1 MLSTSIPKPRHH
13 RLVIERHYANEN
25 KVNEISY
32 PSAHSKSLTNRL
44 QYSRHLKINLT
55 ITDPVAD
62 QTKLN
67 NKTNSAISSL
77 DEAIADKR
85 EEVSSLK
92 ATLDNSKPST
102 EASKT
107 TAGTTDANTLANL
120 DYTGQQEITVNNNDP
135 AFSKNDLSTA
145 KGAWATY
152 SDLDSLNRV
161 TDANALLNRSLMPSA
176 KREPLTWNPTGWH
189 NKKTAHGWLYNRS
202 HLIGYQLTGENN
214 NPKNLMTGTQTLNSP
229 LMLAHEM
236 DIAYYLKQSNDHYVR
251 YEVKPIFRGNELVAR
266 GVQMRAQSIGDNTIH
281 FNVYIFNVEPGY
293 TINYADGTSTK
304 N

>member
-1 MLSTSIPKPRHH
+1 MKTKLMKYLTPLLIVSLLLTGCSTQGTSKSTS
-13 RLVIERHYANEN
+13 
-25 KVNEISY
+25 
-32 PSAHSKSLTNRL
+32 PS
-44 QYSRHLKINLT
+44 
-55 ITDPVAD
+55 TDPVAD

-107 TAGTTDANTLANL
+107 TAGTTDASTLANL

>member
-1 MLSTSIPKPRHH
+1 MKTKLMKYLTPLLIVSLLLTGCSTQGTSKSTS
-13 RLVIERHYANEN
+13 
-25 KVNEISY
+25 
-32 PSAHSKSLTNRL
+32 PS
-44 QYSRHLKINLT
+44 
-55 ITDPVAD
+55 TDPVAD

-229 LMLAHEM
+229 LMLAHEK

>member
-1 MLSTSIPKPRHH
+1 MKTKLMKYLTPVLIVSLLLTGCSTQGTSKSTS
-13 RLVIERHYANEN
+13 
-25 KVNEISY
+25 
-32 PSAHSKSLTNRL
+32 PS
-44 QYSRHLKINLT
+44 
-55 ITDPVAD
+55 TDPVAD

-189 NKKTAHGWLYNRS
+189 NKKTAHGWLYNRG

>member
-1 MLSTSIPKPRHH
+1 MKTKLMKYLTPLILVGLLLTGCSTQGTSKSTS
-13 RLVIERHYANEN
+13 
-25 KVNEISY
+25 
-32 PSAHSKSLTNRL
+32 PS
-44 QYSRHLKINLT
+44 
-55 ITDPVAD
+55 TDPVAD

-77 DEAIADKR
+77 DGAIADKR

-107 TAGTTDANTLANL
+107 TAGSTDANTLANL

-145 KGAWATY
+145 KGAWAAY

-189 NKKTAHGWLYNRS
+189 NKRTAHGWLYNRS

-236 DIAYYLKQSNDHYVR
+236 DIAYYLKQSNNHYVR

>member
-1 MLSTSIPKPRHH
+1 MKTKLMKYLTPLILVGLLLTGCSTQGTSKSTS
-13 RLVIERHYANEN
+13 
-25 KVNEISY
+25 
-32 PSAHSKSLTNRL
+32 PS
-44 QYSRHLKINLT
+44 
-55 ITDPVAD
+55 TDPVAD

-77 DEAIADKR
+77 DGAIADKR

-107 TAGTTDANTLANL
+107 TAGPTDANTLANL

-214 NPKNLMTGTQTLNSP
+214 NPKNLMTGTQMLNSP

-266 GVQMRAQSIGDNTIH
+266 GVQMRAQIIGDNTIH

>member
-1 MLSTSIPKPRHH
+1 MKTKLMKYLTPLLIVSLLLTGCSTQGTSKSTS
-13 RLVIERHYANEN
+13 
-25 KVNEISY
+25 
-32 PSAHSKSLTNRL
+32 PS
-44 QYSRHLKINLT
+44 
-55 ITDPVAD
+55 TDPVAD

-85 EEVSSLK
+85 EQVSSLK

-107 TAGTTDANTLANL
+107 TAGSTDANTLANL

-189 NKKTAHGWLYNRS
+189 NKRTAHGWLYNRS

-214 NPKNLMTGTQTLNSP
+214 NPKNLMTDTQTLNSP

-236 DIAYYLKQSNDHYVR
+236 DIAYYLKQSNNHYVR

>member
-1 MLSTSIPKPRHH
+1 MKTKLMKYLTPVLIVSLLLTGYSTQGTSKSTS
-13 RLVIERHYANEN
+13 
-25 KVNEISY
+25 
-32 PSAHSKSLTNRL
+32 PS
-44 QYSRHLKINLT
+44 
-55 ITDPVAD
+55 TDPVAD

-145 KGAWATY
+145 KGAWAAY

>member
-1 MLSTSIPKPRHH
+1 MKTKLMKYLTPLILVGLLLTGCSTQGTSKSTS
-13 RLVIERHYANEN
+13 
-25 KVNEISY
+25 
-32 PSAHSKSLTNRL
+32 PS
-44 QYSRHLKINLT
+44 
-55 ITDPVAD
+55 TDPVAD

-135 AFSKNDLSTA
+135 AFSKNDLSTV

-236 DIAYYLKQSNDHYVR
+236 DIAYYLKQSNNHYVR

>member
-1 MLSTSIPKPRHH
+1 MKTKLMKYLTPVLIVSLLLTGCSTQGTSKSTS
-13 RLVIERHYANEN
+13 
-25 KVNEISY
+25 
-32 PSAHSKSLTNRL
+32 PS
-44 QYSRHLKINLT
+44 
-55 ITDPVAD
+55 TDPVAD

-92 ATLDNSKPST
+92 ATSDNSKPST

-145 KGAWATY
+145 KGAWAAY

>member
-1 MLSTSIPKPRHH
+1 MKTKLMKYLTPVLIVSLLLTGCSTQGTSKSTS
-13 RLVIERHYANEN
+13 
-25 KVNEISY
+25 
-32 PSAHSKSLTNRL
+32 PS
-44 QYSRHLKINLT
+44 
-55 ITDPVAD
+55 TDPVAD

-145 KGAWATY
+145 KGAWAAY

-202 HLIGYQLTGENN
+202 HLIGYQLIGENN

>member
-1 MLSTSIPKPRHH
+1 MKTKLMKYLTPLLIVSLLLTGCSTQGTSKSTS
-13 RLVIERHYANEN
+13 
-25 KVNEISY
+25 
-32 PSAHSKSLTNRL
+32 PS
-44 QYSRHLKINLT
+44 
-55 ITDPVAD
+55 TDPVAD

-202 HLIGYQLTGENN
+202 HLIGYQLTGKNN

>member
-1 MLSTSIPKPRHH
+1 MKTKLMKYLTPLLIVSLLLTGCSTQGTSKSTS
-13 RLVIERHYANEN
+13 
-25 KVNEISY
+25 
-32 PSAHSKSLTNRL
+32 PS
-44 QYSRHLKINLT
+44 
-55 ITDPVAD
+55 TDPGAD

-161 TDANALLNRSLMPSA
+161 TDANALLTRSLMPSA

>member
-1 MLSTSIPKPRHH
+1 MKTKLMKYLTPLLIVSLLLTGCSTQGTSKSTS
-13 RLVIERHYANEN
+13 
-25 KVNEISY
+25 
-32 PSAHSKSLTNRL
+32 PS
-44 QYSRHLKINLT
+44 
-55 ITDPVAD
+55 TDPVAD
-62 QTKLN
+62 QTRLN

-120 DYTGQQEITVNNNDP
+120 DYTGQQEISVNNNDP

>member
-1 MLSTSIPKPRHH
+1 MKTKLMKYLTPVLIVSLLLTGCSTQGTSKSTS
-13 RLVIERHYANEN
+13 
-25 KVNEISY
+25 
-32 PSAHSKSLTNRL
+32 PS
-44 QYSRHLKINLT
+44 
-55 ITDPVAD
+55 TDPVAD

-145 KGAWATY
+145 KGAWAAY

-229 LMLAHEM
+229 LILAHEM

>member
-1 MLSTSIPKPRHH
+1 MKTKLMKYLTPLLIVSLLLTGCSTQGTSKSTS
-13 RLVIERHYANEN
+13 
-25 KVNEISY
+25 
-32 PSAHSKSLTNRL
+32 PS
-44 QYSRHLKINLT
+44 
-55 ITDPVAD
+55 TDPVAD

-92 ATLDNSKPST
+92 ATLDNST

>member
-1 MLSTSIPKPRHH
+1 MKTKLMKYLTPLLIVSLLLTGCSTQGTSKSTS
-13 RLVIERHYANEN
+13 
-25 KVNEISY
+25 
-32 PSAHSKSLTNRL
+32 PS
-44 QYSRHLKINLT
+44 
-55 ITDPVAD
+55 TDPVAD

-176 KREPLTWNPTGWH
+176 KREPLTWNPNGWH

>member
-1 MLSTSIPKPRHH
+1 MKTKLMKYLTPLILVGLLLTGCSTQGT
-13 RLVIERHYANEN
+13 
-25 KVNEISY
+25 
-32 PSAHSKSLTNRL
+32 SKS
-44 QYSRHLKINLT
+44 NLPS
-55 ITDPVAD
+55 TDPVAD

-135 AFSKNDLSTA
+135 AFSKNDLSIA
-145 KGAWATY
+145 KSAWATY

>member
-1 MLSTSIPKPRHH
+1 MKTKLMKYLTPLLIVSLLLTGCSTQDTSKSTS
-13 RLVIERHYANEN
+13 
-25 KVNEISY
+25 
-32 PSAHSKSLTNRL
+32 PS
-44 QYSRHLKINLT
+44 
-55 ITDPVAD
+55 TDPVAD